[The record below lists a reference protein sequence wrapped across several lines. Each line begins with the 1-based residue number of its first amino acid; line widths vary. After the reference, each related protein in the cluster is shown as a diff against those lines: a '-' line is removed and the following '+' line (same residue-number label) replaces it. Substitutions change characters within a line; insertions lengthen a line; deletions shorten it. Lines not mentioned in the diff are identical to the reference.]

1 MTNSAVLNPAC
12 PWHSLLGQEW
22 LCFENLGNKKKKK
35 KNQVWTSVATDKG
48 VAPVRV
54 EGDIEIVIFVVT

>member
-1 MTNSAVLNPAC
+1 MVVLET
-12 PWHSLLGQEW
+12 WGT
-22 LCFENLGNKKKKK
+22 KKS
-35 KNQVWTSVATDKG
+35 QVWTLVATDKG